1 MNNAPV
7 VVAQLG
13 CGYWGPNLLRNF
25 SNAKSCLVKH
35 VIEHSPDRRQFVS
48 ANYPAVQVSADHTVP
63 LMDPEVQAVIIATPA
78 RTHFPLAQEALRHG
92 KHVFVEKP
100 LAMTV
105 AEVNELDTLAQ
116 AQKRILMVGHT
127 FLYNPA
133 VDYLRMLVETGE
145 LGRIYYAYAQRMNL
159 GVVRSDINAMW
170 NLAPHDVSILAYIL
184 GASPV
189 RVSAS
194 GSAFLQPGI
203 EDFVFMGLE
212 FPNQLRATIQVS
224 WLDPSKVRRIT
235 VVGSKKKVVYDDV
248 AEDKITIYDNGT
260 DLLSDKEKLPFDA
273 PPPFKLAY
281 RAGDILI
288 PRIRFQEP
296 LKREASH
303 FVDCILT
310 GKPPLTGAANG
321 RMVVATLAAAQ
332 KSLENSNHFV
342 SIES

>member
-25 SNAKSCLVKH
+25 SNANNCHVKY
-35 VIEHSPDRRQFVS
+35 VIEHALDRRQFVS
-48 ANYPAVQVSADHTVP
+48 VNYPAVQVLDDMTVP
-63 LMDPEVQAVIIATPA
+63 LMDPEVHAVIIATPA
-78 RTHFPLAQEALRHG
+78 RTHFPLAKAALQHG

-105 AEVNELDTLAQ
+105 AEVDELDALAQ
-116 AQKRILMVGHT
+116 AQKRTLMVGHT

-133 VDYLRMLVETGE
+133 VEYLRMLVETGE
-145 LGRIYYAYAQRMNL
+145 LGQVYYAYAQRMNL
-159 GVVRSDINAMW
+159 GVVRTDINAMW
-170 NLAPHDVSILAYIL
+170 NLAPHDVSILACVL
-184 GASPV
+184 GVNPL

-212 FPNQLRATIQVS
+212 FPGQVRATIQVS

-260 DLLSDKEKLPFDA
+260 DLLNDKDKLPFDA

-288 PRIRFQEP
+288 PKIRFQEP
-296 LKREASH
+296 LKKEAAH
-303 FVDCILT
+303 FIHCILS

-342 SIES
+342 SIDQ